1 MPRYTF
7 DVVKRVSVTVEA
19 DNESAARER
28 VTDDLSS
35 GMYEALFDHTAPTLH
50 MTSEGVFVE
59 RRKIPYVPR
68 RKTPRHAHNR
78 SHTRIHTA
86 LEK

>member
-35 GMYEALFDHTAPTLH
+35 GMYEALFDHTAPYPPH
-50 MTSEGVFVE
+50 DQ
-59 RRKIPYVPR
+59 
-68 RKTPRHAHNR
+68 
-78 SHTRIHTA
+78 
-86 LEK
+86 